1 MKFDSLLNR
10 KINFEHNG
18 VVINSFKLLSIKY
31 TPRQMKGRGR
41 LYLCMVEWDNKDLA
55 GADPILS
62 FDFKT
67 LEDLYN
73 DKLAFSPMG
82 KIMLYR
88 MVD

>member
-41 LYLCMVEWDNKDLA
+41 LYLCMVEWENKDLI
-55 GADPILS
+55 GADPKLC

-73 DKLAFSPMG
+73 DKLAISPIG
-82 KIMLYR
+82 ETMLYE
-88 MVD
+88 MID